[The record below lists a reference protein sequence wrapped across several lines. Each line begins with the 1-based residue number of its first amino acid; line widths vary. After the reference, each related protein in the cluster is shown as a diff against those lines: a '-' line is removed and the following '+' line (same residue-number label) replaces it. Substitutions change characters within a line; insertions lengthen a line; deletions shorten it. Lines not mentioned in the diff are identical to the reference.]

1 MGSKE
6 SLLRNKYKKQ
16 PFQKPQLVFYLLTCY
31 IWLSIYIWDCGG
43 KRRRREGEKEK
54 MRRELTPEGQG
65 RWWWNAGGKC
75 RRDVEKVR

>member
-43 KRRRREGEKEK
+43 KRRRRRRREGEDEK
-54 MRRELTPEGQG
+54 RTYPRGARKMVVERRGE
-65 RWWWNAGGKC
+65 
-75 RRDVEKVR
+75 V